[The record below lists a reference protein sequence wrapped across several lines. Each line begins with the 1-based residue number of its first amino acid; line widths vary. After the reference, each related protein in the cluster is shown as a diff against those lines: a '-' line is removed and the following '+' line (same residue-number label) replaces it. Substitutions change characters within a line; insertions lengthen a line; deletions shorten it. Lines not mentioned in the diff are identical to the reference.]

1 MQANTRARS
10 GDQPPRR
17 ARVRRWMRAFG
28 IVGIALLLAGFAT
41 RAWLLRDPTP
51 YFDARRGS
59 IERVAAD
66 PARDSAGTSEQDVH
80 VESSSGLGIDLAI
93 RRPSFTVTDSGQLK
107 RPLFLILGG
116 HERGKGAAALI
127 GDTRGAVFASLEY
140 PFEGNHRAKGLEIVA
155 QVPLI
160 RRALYDTPP
169 AVQLALDYLLSR
181 PDVDPT
187 RVELVGA
194 SFGAPFATIAAAR
207 DARVTRLWLAH
218 GGGDTHAMIDRGLE
232 KEIAQPWLRAPV
244 SRLADLL
251 ASGPRFTPERW
262 IAQVAPRP
270 VVMLNA
276 EDDEKIPRRS
286 VDILYDSALAPKE
299 LVWLPGKH
307 MQGNRPDVLRRLVDA
322 VLERADLSVASATPT
337 AP

>member
-1 MQANTRARS
+1 M
-10 GDQPPRR
+10 RR
-17 ARVRRWMRAFG
+17 IWRW
-28 IVGIALLLAGFAT
+28 IAGSIAVALIGAAAML
-41 RAWLLRDPTP
+41 AWLLRDPVP
-51 YFDARRGS
+51 YFEARRGQVTA
-59 IERVAAD
+59 IEEESTT
-66 PARDSAGTSEQDVH
+66 DSAGTREIHLRLTSNTGQR
-80 VESSSGLGIDLAI
+80 IALAI
-93 RRPSFTVTDSGQLK
+93 RRPIPAATERDSTR

-116 HERGKGAAALI
+116 HERGRGAGALI

-169 AVQLALDYLLSR
+169 AVHLALDYLLAR
-181 PDVDPT
+181 ADVDST

-207 DARVTRLWLAH
+207 DPRVTRLWLAH

-232 KEIAQPWLRAPV
+232 KEIPNRWLRAPV
-244 SRLADLL
+244 SHLANVL

-276 EDDEKIPRRS
+276 EADEKIPRRS
-286 VDILYDSALAPKE
+286 VEILYAAALAPKE
-299 LVWLPGKH
+299 LVWLPGNH
-307 MQGNRPDVLRRLVDA
+307 MQGNRPDVLRQLVDA
-322 VLERADLSVASATPT
+322 MMVRAYPSSAATP
-337 AP
+337 PD